1 MKKGESEKKIR
12 NLYNPIQENIP
23 LMTPMIANKISRQIK
38 ILLNLLEKK
47 AQKIFINNKI
57 ILSKIIIYFGDHI

>member
-47 AQKIFINNKI
+47 A
-57 ILSKIIIYFGDHI
+57 